1 MQKDFIKIVTQMVEA
16 MNHKD
21 IARVQELTKSLSH
34 DELVLVLEELR
45 ALKKQR
51 SQSKSIKTRVF
62 GIN

>member
-16 MNHKD
+16 MNRKD

-34 DELVLVLEELR
+34 DELILVLEELR

-51 SQSKSIKTRVF
+51 SQSKSVKTRVF

>member
-1 MQKDFIKIVTQMVEA
+1 MQKDFIKIFTEMVEA
-16 MNHKD
+16 MNRKD

-51 SQSKSIKTRVF
+51 SQSKNVKTRVF

>member
-16 MNHKD
+16 MNRKD

-34 DELVLVLEELR
+34 DELKLVLEELR
-45 ALKKQR
+45 AFKKQR
-51 SQSKSIKTRVF
+51 SQSKSVKTRVF